1 MLHMLEV
8 CDEVRSSFLKL
19 IITTHIKMMQ
29 IPYLD
34 IWSMLLS
41 TRCLIQAIQVISLR
55 CSKICYSSNIIS
67 EENKLPLII
76 T

>member
-8 CDEVRSSFLKL
+8 CEVRSSFLKL
-19 IITTHIKMMQ
+19 MITITHIKMMQ

-41 TRCLIQAIQVISLR
+41 TNVSYKLFKSL
-55 CSKICYSSNIIS
+55 
-67 EENKLPLII
+67 L
-76 T
+76 

>member
-19 IITTHIKMMQ
+19 IITHIKMMQ

-41 TRCLIQAIQVISLR
+41 TSASSYKLLKSLLWDVQRHVIVQTLS
-55 CSKICYSSNIIS
+55 
-67 EENKLPLII
+67 
-76 T
+76 

>member
-8 CDEVRSSFLKL
+8 CEVKSSYLNL
-19 IITTHIKMMQ
+19 MIMLTHIKMMQ

-41 TRCLIQAIQVISLR
+41 TSASYKLFKSLLWDVQKQFIVQTL
-55 CSKICYSSNIIS
+55 S
-67 EENKLPLII
+67 
-76 T
+76 